1 MANPKYKTP
10 RSKTRKRRSHLHL
23 ELPNVVVCSKCGA
36 PKQQHCVC
44 KSCGDYNGRQ
54 VFEPKPIDEE

>member
-1 MANPKYKTP
+1 MANPKYKTA

-23 ELPNVVVCSKCGA
+23 ELPNVVECSNCHY

-44 KSCGDYNGRQ
+44 KNCGTYNGRQ
-54 VFEPKPIDEE
+54 VLQPKNQEEE

>member
-23 ELPNVVVCSKCGA
+23 VLPNVVECPVCHA

-44 KSCGDYNGRQ
+44 KNCGQYDGRQ
-54 VFEPKPIDEE
+54 VLAVNTEEE